1 MTSKTTGAATRPL
14 SVVAAVI
21 MVVALGN
28 ALLVGC
34 GGGNKNAD
42 NSGNAPS
49 TSTPAATPTDTGSA
63 AGGTAAAPA
72 GFDPAAT
79 FAQKCATCHGP
90 QGRGDGPAGAALN
103 PKPRNYHDKAYM
115 STRTDQQLH
124 DSVFN
129 GKSAMPAWGKT
140 GQLTDAQVW
149 AMVKYVRQLGSQP

>member
-1 MTSKTTGAATRPL
+1 MTSKPTGAATRPL

-21 MVVALGN
+21 MAVALGN

-34 GGGNKNAD
+34 GGGSKTAD
-42 NSGNAPS
+42 NGNAPS
-49 TSTPAATPTDTGSA
+49 TPAPAATPSDTGAA

-79 FAQKCATCHGP
+79 FQQKCATCHGP
-90 QGRGDGPAGAALN
+90 EGRGDGPAGAALN

-115 STRTDQQLH
+115 ATRTDQELH

-149 AMVKYVRQLGSQP
+149 AMVKYVRGLGSKP